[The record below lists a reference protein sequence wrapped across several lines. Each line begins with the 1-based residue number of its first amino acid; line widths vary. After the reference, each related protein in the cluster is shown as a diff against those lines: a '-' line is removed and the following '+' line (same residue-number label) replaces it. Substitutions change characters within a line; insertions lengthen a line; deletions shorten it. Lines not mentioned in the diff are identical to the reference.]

1 MRRVENHI
9 KFMKKPF
16 SVLIFLAIG
25 FILSCTKNEYH
36 FISNEKKITSFVLE
50 SSLNPIL
57 KESVEAQISRNF
69 IHLDIPHFAM
79 GMDFVASFEHNGV
92 AVFIDTLKQQSK
104 LTSNKFHLPLRYAVT
119 AEDGSK
125 NTYNISVNWADTTE
139 TLLPRIYIN
148 LFDDKQIEDITKTD
162 YINGSIVI
170 RSKNSED
177 NFAGEMEI
185 RGRGNNSWG
194 LPKKPFRIKLTEKAS
209 LFGLP
214 AYRDWILLAEY
225 LDGSML
231 YNSIPFKTGHLLD
244 IPYTNHIIPVELYVN
259 GELQGVYAF
268 TEHKEVGEGRIDIG
282 NNGWLIELDETLDED
297 WQFESSA
304 YGLPVMIQHPKSKN
318 MTETLFD
325 EMKADFEQL
334 EALVFDDSFP
344 NNDFLNYFDDTAFI
358 NYMIVYQLTL
368 NQEINI
374 PRSTY
379 INKPVGEKYQMGIIW
394 DFDWAF
400 GYSQSF
406 THYDLA
412 TAETPLFWGV
422 KPGSEFFEKIF
433 NSPHMKALFKDKW
446 EWFIHH
452 QYDELKE
459 HMSLYAEIIG
469 PSLERDHEIWGER
482 GSSGNSKEDLQKVFD
497 WLDTRVA
504 YVSSK
509 L

>member
-1 MRRVENHI
+1 
-9 KFMKKPF
+9 MKKPF

-36 FISNEKKITSFVLE
+36 FISNDKKITSFVLE

-57 KESVEAQISRNF
+57 KESVETQISKNF

-92 AVFIDTLKQQSK
+92 AVYIDTLEQISK
-104 LTSNKFHLPLRYAVT
+104 VTPNKFHLPLRYTVVAK
-119 AEDGSK
+119 DGTINK
-125 NTYNISVNWADTTE
+125 YNVSVNWADTMK

-148 LFDDKQIEDITKTD
+148 LFDDQRVEDINKTNYID
-162 YINGSIVI
+162 GSIIINGIDKDDYFV
-170 RSKNSED
+170 
-177 NFAGEMEI
+177 GEIGI

-194 LPKKPFRIKLTEKAS
+194 LPKKPYRIKLTEKAS

-214 AYRDWILLAEY
+214 AYSNWILLAEY
-225 LDGSML
+225 LDGTML
-231 YNSIPFKTGHLLD
+231 YNSMPFKTAHLLD
-244 IPYTNHIIPVELYVN
+244 IPYTNHIIPIELVIN
-259 GELQGVYAF
+259 GEIQGVYAF

-282 NNGWLIELDETLDED
+282 KNGWLFELDETMDED
-297 WQFESSA
+297 WQFVSSA
-304 YGLPVMIQHPKSKN
+304 YELPVMIQYPKSKN

-325 EMKADFEQL
+325 EMKTDFEQL

-344 NNDFLNYFDDTAFI
+344 NNDFLNYFDDLAFI

-379 INKPVGEKYQMGIIW
+379 MNKPAGEKYQMGIIW
-394 DFDWAF
+394 DFDWGF
-400 GYSQSF
+400 GYSLTN

-412 TAETPLFWGV
+412 TATAPLFWGG

-433 NSPHMKALFKDKW
+433 NSPHMRTLFKNRW
-446 EWFIHH
+446 EWFINHK
-452 QYDELKE
+452 YDELKE